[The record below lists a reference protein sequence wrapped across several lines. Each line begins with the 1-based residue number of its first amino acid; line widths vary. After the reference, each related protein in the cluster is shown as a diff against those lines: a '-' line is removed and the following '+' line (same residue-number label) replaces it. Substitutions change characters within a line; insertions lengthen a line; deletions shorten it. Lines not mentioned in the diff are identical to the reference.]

1 MRKCILIFDDDPEIS
16 LACKIILERQN
27 YRVETRIY
35 CDDIIN
41 DISKV
46 KPDLILMDLWIPEIG
61 GENAIKLAKKNED
74 TRHIPII
81 LLSANAE
88 IEAVSERTSVSG
100 FLKKPFEIID
110 LVDIVKNTIAK
121 GKAVIN
127 KGQVR
132 EK

>member
-16 LACKIILERQN
+16 LVCKIILERQS
-27 YRVETRIY
+27 YMVESRIY

-61 GENAIKLAKKNED
+61 GENAIKLVKENKD
-74 TRHIPII
+74 TRHIPVV

-88 IEAVSERTSVSG
+88 IEEVCERTGASG

-121 GKAVIN
+121 GKAMIN